1 MVMVDVLFEWE
12 LVMVAVGWQGW
23 VSWLVGVGLFKVE
36 LGLVVIE

>member
-1 MVMVDVLFEWE
+1 
-12 LVMVAVGWQGW
+12 VGWQGW

>member
-1 MVMVDVLFEWE
+1 LVMVDVLFEWE

-23 VSWLVGVGLFKVE
+23 GSWLVGVGLFKVE